1 MLTLNLDS
9 IITPEHDMWVTY
21 LVKTTATKNV
31 TGIEKTERRN
41 RSRILTHESYIINPN
56 DNVLI
61 KKSDSVKYL
70 SSTTMKFSN
79 SGVLIFKDIL
89 AYISQKVIEDQG
101 FDYKIEFHNL
111 SEEILLARALD
122 KTKNIV
128 QS

>member
-1 MLTLNLDS
+1 MLTLNLNS

-31 TGIEKTERRN
+31 TGIENTERRN
-41 RSRILTHESYIINPN
+41 RSRILADKSYIINPN

-79 SGVLIFKDIL
+79 SGLLIFKDIL
-89 AYISQKVIEDQG
+89 AYISEKVIEEEG
-101 FDYKIEFHNL
+101 FDYKIEFQNL
-111 SEEILLARALD
+111 SEEILVAREMD
-122 KTKNIV
+122 NSKKIV
-128 QS
+128 QT